1 VEARRGIMKNLE
13 EIQMERGSVGIT
25 YFFKTWIIMN
35 KKFQDVQPHPT
46 TYDLWNAVWYD
57 PEA

>member
-1 VEARRGIMKNLE
+1 
-13 EIQMERGSVGIT
+13 
-25 YFFKTWIIMN
+25 MN